1 MFVSAAVSSN
11 LTHTGTDPPHPYLMS
26 RVAQLLHIF
35 VCMSK
40 NIYNFNIIGKWINKL
55 EGNPPIRGKKVI
67 KKSKLTACLN
77 I

>member
-26 RVAQLLHIF
+26 RVAQQLHIF

-40 NIYNFNIIGKWINKL
+40 NIYNFTLIGKWINKL
-55 EGNPPIRGKKVI
+55 EGNEAIRGKNII
-67 KKSKLTACLN
+67 KKIKINRLP
-77 I
+77 